1 MSLGVVYNVFESV
14 DVIAL
19 IRGGV
24 YDDLSL
30 TVGEVLKK
38 RSPVCCN
45 TAPFFS
51 FLLIVIFFLSLLV
64 GANKASVCTFLLTS
78 SRTSL
83 ASTPAPSMMGWIP
96 FLTQSANPASTV

>member
-1 MSLGVVYNVFESV
+1 MIWECCAKDHLNLGVVYNVFEAV

-38 RSPVCCN
+38 RSPVCCKH
-45 TAPFFS
+45 S
-51 FLLIVIFFLSLLV
+51 SMSLERTDPI
-64 GANKASVCTFLLTS
+64 GRN
-78 SRTSL
+78 SR
-83 ASTPAPSMMGWIP
+83 ASTPAR
-96 FLTQSANPASTV
+96 

>member
-1 MSLGVVYNVFESV
+1 MDDLGVVYNVFEAV

-38 RSPVCCN
+38 RSPVRYN
-45 TAPFFS
+45 TS
-51 FLLIVIFFLSLLV
+51 FT
-64 GANKASVCTFLLTS
+64 SVT
-78 SRTSL
+78 
-83 ASTPAPSMMGWIP
+83 MD
-96 FLTQSANPASTV
+96 

>member
-1 MSLGVVYNVFESV
+1 MLKLDHLGVVYNVFEAV

-38 RSPVCCN
+38 RSPVRYN
-45 TAPFFS
+45 TCS
-51 FLLIVIFFLSLLV
+51 T
-64 GANKASVCTFLLTS
+64 SVT
-78 SRTSL
+78 
-83 ASTPAPSMMGWIP
+83 MD
-96 FLTQSANPASTV
+96 

>member
-1 MSLGVVYNVFESV
+1 MVWKLLSQVSSAILIIHIGVVYNIFESV

-38 RSPVCCN
+38 RSPVWNRADPPQC
-45 TAPFFS
+45 A
-51 FLLIVIFFLSLLV
+51 V
-64 GANKASVCTFLLTS
+64 G
-78 SRTSL
+78 
-83 ASTPAPSMMGWIP
+83 
-96 FLTQSANPASTV
+96 